1 LKTECICLVTTGLL
15 LGLLASGCR
24 ERSPAYIE
32 KVVPIDAAVLP
43 ETRPDSATDVARPAD
58 RRQETGDLSGDD
70 TPGQRA
76 DVGLDVPIIVS
87 EAGSSSEA
95 GPAIDAAL
103 PDARDTSRDTLD
115 LRKPEDDV
123 GLDSKGDAAE
133 VAEVARDV
141 PLLPDLG
148 PDVSAGLDG
157 IVAAVDLAVDV
168 TPLCREHDTQVCS
181 SPGNPLIGV
190 CHTGLRTCT
199 GGAWGPCAG
208 EILPAVDDQCNGLDD
223 NCNGMTDEGCAAD
236 CVVVAPPPKGDDT
249 SADGTV
255 AKPFATIPAA
265 MTLAN
270 AQDGGAPKR
279 VCVAGGAICDDSY
292 SYPMATSLSMVSGGR
307 VQGNYALA
315 DSVLSYCA
323 NSQPPTTT
331 MQFVASEQ
339 GVVFDHSVILPT
351 ELSGFV
357 IERYSPTGSAS
368 VSGPISAVQ
377 VEGGV
382 GVTLAGIFVTDTPV
396 ADTTYG
402 VDVESGGQATI
413 VGSAI
418 TGGQGRSAAIG
429 VFVNGGSVNLRNNC
443 DGVARGLCS
452 SSCGAAGL
460 ALGIRGRTGLSQ
472 ANGAPDSSAVYV
484 TKVSPPTTSI
494 VASSLCG
501 GAGTP
506 ADSAKGANLATLRCE
521 SGACATIAGNSIS
534 AGTGRQTIA
543 INLLGGASLLDRNL
557 IVGGCGSDASTGVV
571 LDDAPARLQNN
582 RILGGQCSGSS
593 DSSSATFYGVHIL
606 LGSFAGE
613 SDLHSNDIEPMGTT
627 GACQSAGVAI
637 DKSSGDAVSVGILR
651 NNIISA
657 GNCRTRLAVEELSDS
672 SARIIEN
679 NDLYP
684 GPTGTATDTSVLYRR
699 RHLADAVTEVQV
711 NALVGAAKNLS
722 ADPKFVSYSTDL
734 HLSSASPC
742 IDHGTSEGAPST
754 DGDSNARPAGAG
766 FDIGAYEL
774 SSQ

>member
-1 LKTECICLVTTGLL
+1 MKTERICLVTTGLL
-15 LGLLASGCR
+15 LGLLVSGCQ
-24 ERSPAYIE
+24 ERNPAYI
-32 KVVPIDAAVLP
+32 VPTDAAVLP
-43 ETRPDSATDVARPAD
+43 ETRLDIAADVAIPAD
-58 RRQETGDLSGDD
+58 RRQETADLPGDD
-70 TPGQRA
+70 AKGQRA
-76 DVGLDVPIIVS
+76 DVALDVPTKVS
-87 EAGSSSEA
+87 EAGTSSEV
-95 GPAIDAAL
+95 GLAIDVAL

-115 LRKPEDDV
+115 LRKPEDDA
-123 GLDSKGDAAE
+123 GLDSKGDTAE

-148 PDVSAGLDG
+148 PDLSAGLDV
-157 IVAAVDLAVDV
+157 VAVAVDLAVDV
-168 TPLCREHDTQVCS
+168 TPLCREHDTQACS
-181 SPGNPLIGV
+181 SPGNPLIGA

-208 EILPAVDDQCNGLDD
+208 EILPAADDPCNGLDD

-255 AKPFATIPAA
+255 AKPFATIAAA

-270 AQDGGAPKR
+270 ARDGGAPKR
-279 VCVAGGAICDDSY
+279 VCVAGGATCDDSY
-292 SYPMATSLSMVSGGR
+292 SYPMDASLSMVSGGR
-307 VQGNYALA
+307 VQGNYALV

-357 IERYSPTGSAS
+357 IERYSPTSSAS
-368 VSGPISAVQ
+368 VSGPISAVLVQ
-377 VEGGV
+377 GGV
-382 GVTLAGIFVTDTPV
+382 GVTLAGIFATDDPV

-402 VDVESGGQATI
+402 VDVESGGEATI

-418 TGGQGRSAAIG
+418 TGGQGGSAAIG

-452 SSCGAAGL
+452 STCGTAGSV
-460 ALGIRGRTGLSQ
+460 LGIRGRTGLSL
-472 ANGAPDSSAVYV
+472 ATGTPDSSAVYV
-484 TKVSPPTTSI
+484 TKVSPSTTSI
-494 VASSLCG
+494 VANSLCG

-521 SGACATIAGNSIS
+521 SSACATIAGNSIS

-543 INLLGGASLLDRNL
+543 INLLGGISLVDRNL

-593 DSSSATFYGVHIL
+593 SATFYGVHIL
-606 LGSFAGE
+606 LGSSAGE

-627 GACQSAGVAI
+627 GACKSVGVTF
-637 DKSSGDAVSVGILR
+637 DKSSGETVSVGILR

-684 GPTGTATDTSVLYRR
+684 GQAGTATDTSVLYRR
-699 RHLADAVTEVQV
+699 RRLADAVTEVQV
-711 NALVGAAKNLS
+711 NALAGAAKNLS

-734 HLSSASPC
+734 HLSGASPC

-754 DGDSNARPAGAG
+754 DGDSNPRPAGAG